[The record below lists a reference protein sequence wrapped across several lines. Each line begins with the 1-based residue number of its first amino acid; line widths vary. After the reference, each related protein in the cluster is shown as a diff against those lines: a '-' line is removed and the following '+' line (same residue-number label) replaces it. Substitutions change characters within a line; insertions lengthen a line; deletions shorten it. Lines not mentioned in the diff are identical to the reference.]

1 MRKLIS
7 CLLALT
13 VVLSLLAVPAFASSA
28 TGSGKEV
35 TVTLS
40 GTAKPGEN
48 LCTVTVKV
56 SGAPVAGIE
65 FSIKEPSGWHYKEH
79 STADAEKL
87 FDLVD
92 FSTTDGMFRAT
103 GVKSGMEVEG
113 EWTAMTITYQ
123 MDKKAVEGQDIQAA
137 ATVKVGDSG
146 IYNAELQDHEVTFTD
161 NGMFTVTIVTVKLGD
176 VNDDGD
182 VNTSDA
188 ALVAQH
194 SVQSYTLT
202 GDALDAGDVN
212 HDGFV
217 NTSDAALIAQSAVG
231 LYEIK

>member
-65 FSIKEPSGWHYKEH
+65 FYIYPPSDWEETGS

-87 FDLVD
+87 FDLVNY
-92 FSTTDGMFRAT
+92 SGNTFRAT
-103 GVKSGMEVEG
+103 GVKSGREVNG

-123 MDKKAVEGQDIQAA
+123 MDKT
-137 ATVKVGDSG
+137 ATKDAKIEATAEVQVGPSG
-146 IYNAELQDHEVTFTD
+146 IYNADLQDHTVADPKDT
-161 NGMFTVTIVTVKLGD
+161 FTVTIITAVLGD
-176 VNDDGD
+176 VDGNGSVNIVD
-182 VNTSDA
+182 VSKLFTWVRQKQTADKNPDA
-188 ALVAQH
+188 CDIDHVN
-194 SVQSYTLT
+194 
-202 GDALDAGDVN
+202 GINIIDVSKL
-212 HDGFV
+212 F
-217 NTSDAALIAQSAVG
+217 TAVRQKTP
-231 LYEIK
+231 LS